1 MACESTQLI
10 LIVLTSC
17 LANSSI
23 STSLFWRF
31 PKPSWN
37 IKLPLQLVPSAHPPH
52 QVSILVSTERPVC
65 SIQFPSLSFFFIESV
80 YCYVPNLLPW
90 FVCFQHNSLSSVP
103 LLLDLLGLYHPSVLK
118 FLCCSVIFLQR
129 PSPFFQRDKQLL
141 SCLLL
146 ALYSAPLPPSPN
158 TRSPLASPRPG
169 LHPTSTSSA
178 PSLCWTCLAGILRL
192 VVFHYKLFFPSFGS
206 TTSAALLRRHTQ
218 LKFNRARRAK
228 TEQK

>member
-23 STSLFWRF
+23 SISLFWRS

-52 QVSILVSTERPVC
+52 QVSILVSRDPFAQSNFLLC
-65 SIQFPSLSFFFIESV
+65 PFFFFIESV

-141 SCLLL
+141 SYLLL
-146 ALYSAPLPPSPN
+146 ALYSATLPPSPN

-206 TTSAALLRRHTQ
+206 TTSAALLRRQTQ